1 MANKRQRLMTG
12 RSSPIQLDAVP
23 EPAEGLAALGPS
35 GSGTQGK
42 RRIIYRDSSDLPM
55 GKLSGAPLE
64 KFAHGAVLR
73 RQAPESAQAIA
84 RGPPAGAKVERPL
97 LRQLCLRGIHPHKV
111 QIPRSARGAE
121 RTASPVAL
129 PESPHSPLTPRPPS
143 RPVLP
148 HAPTPPQTGPAE
160 LIAMPRQCIF
170 GPKPETTGTTGPVL
184 RSGGKRQRTG
194 ACFSKELGR
203 RDCSRPSP
211 CAS

>member
-1 MANKRQRLMTG
+1 MANKRQRLTTG
-12 RSSPIQLDAVP
+12 RSSPIQPDAVP
-23 EPAEGLAALGPS
+23 EPAEGLAAIGPP
-35 GSGTQGK
+35 GGGTQGT
-42 RRIIYRDSSDLPM
+42 RRIIYRDSRDLPM
-55 GKLSGAPLE
+55 GKLSGNPLE

-73 RQAPESAQAIA
+73 RQAPESSQAIT
-84 RGPPAGAKVERPL
+84 RGEPASAKVERPL
-97 LRQLCLRGIHPHKV
+97 LRQLCLRVIHPHKV
-111 QIPRSARGAE
+111 QIPRSAHGAE

-129 PESPHSPLTPRPPS
+129 PESPHSPPY
-143 RPVLP
+143 
-148 HAPTPPQTGPAE
+148 APAPPQTGPAE

-194 ACFSKELGR
+194 ACFSKEPGR